1 MKKKNTFKQLVI
13 LGGNIY
19 KQDFPIIN
27 IINAIN
33 KFKLKIFVITDNKR
47 LYYPNKKFLNFKE
60 FLNNKKIPFKSFLNS
75 IQK

>member
-1 MKKKNTFKQLVI
+1 MMFLNNKKFKNIIKFKYEKNTFKQLVI

-33 KFKLKIFVITDNKR
+33 KFKLKYLLLQIIKDYIIRIKIF
-47 LYYPNKKFLNFKE
+47 KF
-60 FLNNKKIPFKSFLNS
+60 
-75 IQK
+75 